1 MNDAVHAC
9 FQGSQFNTT
18 NTLTPKYRAITFYR
32 LGCKNTDSYQERFNS
47 LLQAIYTY
55 FQRTENGQGF
65 QILYLPLGQNLEI
78 AQIGAIS
85 RAV

>member
-9 FQGSQFNTT
+9 FQGSQFNTA
-18 NTLTPKYRAITFYR
+18 NTLMPKYRAITFYR

-47 LLQAIYTY
+47 LLQTIYTY
-55 FQRTENGQGF
+55 FQRTKNGQGF
-65 QILYLPLGQNLEI
+65 QILYLPLEHNREI

-85 RAV
+85 RVV